1 MGSNKNLMLFAGFQ
15 CEHSNKTL
23 KEYHFNDF
31 KLKKYS
37 HSSYLTYITYLT
49 ISLKIKKNRKNKTF
63 RLWEKKGRGR
73 WGIRGN

>member
-49 ISLKIKKNRKNKTF
+49 ISLKIKKTKKIKHFVYGRKKD
-63 RLWEKKGRGR
+63 GGA
-73 WGIRGN
+73 GG

>member
-49 ISLKIKKNRKNKTF
+49 ISLKIKKKTEKIKHFVYGRKKD
-63 RLWEKKGRGR
+63 GGA
-73 WGIRGN
+73 GG

>member
-49 ISLKIKKNRKNKTF
+49 ISLKKKTRKNITF
-63 RLWEKKGRGR
+63 VYGRKRDG
-73 WGIRGN
+73 GAGG